1 MVIKMTALTIRKSG
15 GANIVSIPK
24 AILKALELHEG
35 SVLDLSIEGH
45 KIILTPISEELTL
58 ESVLK
63 ESPQKRLAITEEDKE
78 WLNNKTKGKEF

>member
-1 MVIKMTALTIRKSG
+1 MTALTIRKSG

-35 SVLDLSIEGH
+35 SILDLSIEDH
-45 KIILTPISEELTL
+45 KIILTPVSQELTL

-63 ESPQKRLAITEEDKE
+63 NSPQKRLAILEEDKG
-78 WLNNKTKGKEF
+78 WLNSKSKGKEF